1 MTHLAWLEFV
11 KPVNQDR
18 LSIKSTILTIGR
30 SEDNGLVL
38 GDMAISRYHAQIE
51 QHEQGYTLTDLNSK
65 SGTYLN
71 SEKIPAVTPISLA
84 DGDLI
89 GFGSTT
95 LRFHLTL
102 PELHSEPTTVDP
114 EEGALDP
121 FNKTSNKTSEQTT
134 LPVIQLTSQAWSKA
148 WSLEAGVNLL
158 GSHPACDVFL
168 KDAPLETVH
177 LRLEDCG
184 THLAL
189 TDLTKPPEEGE
200 QDLLPGA
207 SYFLSK
213 HLGLT
218 YLGRKLP
225 GDVPPPSFAAVVP
238 APELKELNKAT
249 LISRPGPDTPQ
260 VASVPVQV
268 IALAAHPTLTI
279 GRDLSNR
286 LPINHPAV
294 SRFHA
299 QIAHQGSDFILTD
312 LRSSNGTY
320 VNGRRVNEPCLLRV
334 GDSIRIGCERFVL
347 NIDETLTQYSEL
359 GHLRLDAIHLNRVVG
374 KEITILHD
382 VSVSILPQEFVAILG
397 VSGSGKS
404 TLLDALNGLRPATE
418 GMVLVNG
425 TNFYRNYQAFQSQLG
440 YVPQKNIIHEELSVA
455 QALDYAARLRMP
467 PDTTPKERAE
477 RVQAV
482 LNELGLSHRRHVPI
496 NHLSGGQQRR
506 VCIGAELL
514 TQPSLFFLDEAT
526 SGLDPGTEA
535 DLMFLLRQLA
545 DQGRTILLITHATQ
559 NIRECDLVIYMAE
572 GGRLAYFG
580 PPEQMLRYF
589 RTTFT
594 EEFAGLKLDDFSGI
608 YRALDMEK
616 NPQAP
621 TPPALEQAFRD
632 SQLYQDYVVSRQEVL
647 QNIPESPPKSSRTSQ
662 AVVKSR
668 ISAWQQFLILIQRNL
683 TILGQDRSNLA
694 LTLLIAPLLGLL
706 GFVSWQ
712 RDVFDP
718 LKGNAGL
725 GLTMIFV
732 TTLIAVMIGAMT
744 TMRDLVKE
752 VEIYRRERMIGLQ
765 LLPYIGSKVVIALV
779 LAFYQAGTYL
789 WVTKLAVD
797 IPGDWGVT
805 FEMFM
810 TLASAI
816 FGGMAMGFLVSAFA
830 PSQNIVPLLILMFLV
845 PQIIFSGGIQ
855 PVDSFGWPGQVINHL
870 TVIKWPF
877 ESMVT
882 LTGLGEGI
890 ATDPCWQE
898 LTEAERDGLT
908 ETQQRSTCTCYGPG
922 LFKTCNFPGIRAKYV
937 SQVDEPEPSRP
948 PAPAFPTN
956 PANFPTYQAE
966 MEQYQADLKEWED
979 KFSDWNR
986 QRSRAINEAE
996 GTLNRFNQ
1004 DQGYMFNVDVRNHWR
1019 NQGLLI
1025 LAMLVAVPFFQK
1037 RRDFTQ

>member
-1 MTHLAWLEFV
+1 M
-11 KPVNQDR
+11 
-18 LSIKSTILTIGR
+18 
-30 SEDNGLVL
+30 L
-38 GDMAISRYHAQIE
+38 GDTAISRFHAQIE
-51 QHEQGYTLTDLNSK
+51 YCPSGYTVTDLNSK

-71 SEKIPAVTPISLA
+71 SEKILPSTPVPLT
-84 DGDLI
+84 DGDLLVL
-89 GFGSTT
+89 GNTA
-95 LRFHLTL
+95 LRFRLSL
-102 PELHSEPTTVDP
+102 PELNPEPTAIGLELTGLDSCDSFDP
-114 EEGALDP
+114 
-121 FNKTSNKTSEQTT
+121 KMI
-134 LPVIQLTSQAWSKA
+134 PVIQVNGLAWSQS
-148 WSLEAGVNLL
+148 WGLETGVTLM
-158 GSHPACDVFL
+158 GSHPACDVCL
-168 KDAPLETVH
+168 KDTALESVH

-189 TDLTKPPEEGE
+189 TDLTKPPEQGE
-200 QDLLPGA
+200 QDLQPGA
-207 SYFLSK
+207 TYFLSK
-213 HLGLT
+213 HLSLT

-225 GDVPPPSFAAVVP
+225 SQIPSSSAAGGRSS
-238 APELKELNKAT
+238 ELKQVNKAT
-249 LISRPGPDTPQ
+249 LIARPGPEVPQ
-260 VASVPVQV
+260 VTPVPVQV
-268 IALAAHPTLTI
+268 LSLAANPSLTI

-299 QIAHQGSDFILTD
+299 KIELQNSEFILTD
-312 LRSSNGTY
+312 LSSSNGTY
-320 VNGRRVNEPCLLRV
+320 LNGRRVSEPSLLRV

-347 NIDETLTQYSEL
+347 NIDETLTQYSES

-397 VSGSGKS
+397 PSGSGKS
-404 TLLDALNGLRPATE
+404 TLLDALNGLRPATN

-425 TNFYRNYQAFQSQLG
+425 TNFYRNYQAFQPQLG
-440 YVPQKNIIHEELSVA
+440 YVPQRNIIHEELSVS

-467 PDTTPKERAE
+467 PDTTAKERAE

-482 LNELGLSHRRHVPI
+482 LHELGLSHRRHVPI
-496 NHLSGGQQRR
+496 SRLSGGQQRR

-535 DLMFLLRQLA
+535 DMMFLLRQLA

-559 NIRECDLVIYMAE
+559 NIRECDLVIYLAE

-589 RTTFT
+589 RTTFA
-594 EEFAGLKLDDFSGI
+594 EQFAGLKLDDFSGI
-608 YRALDMEK
+608 YRALDKEK

-621 TPPALEQAFRD
+621 SPQALEYAFRE
-632 SQLYQDYVVSRQEVL
+632 SSLYQDYVLARQEVL
-647 QNIPESPPKSSRTSQ
+647 QNIPESSSKSTLMLQ
-662 AVVKSR
+662 PTVKSR
-668 ISAWQQFLILIQRNL
+668 ISAWQQFLILTQRNL
-683 TILGQDRSNLA
+683 SILGQDRSNLA
-694 LTLLIAPLLGLL
+694 LTLLIAPLLGML

-725 GLTMIFV
+725 ALTMIFV

-765 LLPYIGSKVVIALV
+765 LFPYLGAKVVIALV
-779 LAFYQAGTYL
+779 LALYQAGTYL
-789 WVTKLAVD
+789 WVTKLAVN

-805 FEMFM
+805 LAMFM

-882 LTGLGEGI
+882 LTGLGQGI

-898 LTEAERDGLT
+898 LTESERDGLT
-908 ETQQRSTCTCYGPG
+908 EAQQRATCTCYGPG
-922 LFKTCNFPGIRAKYV
+922 LFQTCNFPGIRAKYV
-937 SQVDEPEPSRP
+937 PQVDEPEPTRP
-948 PAPAFPTN
+948 PAPPFPTN
-956 PANFPTYQAE
+956 PADFQTYQAQ
-966 MEQYQADLKEWED
+966 MEQYQTDLKEWED
-979 KFSDWNR
+979 QYSEWNR
-986 QRSRAINEAE
+986 QRGRAINEAE

-1004 DQGYMFNVDVRNHWR
+1004 DQGYMFDVDVQNHWR

-1037 RRDFTQ
+1037 RRDFTK